1 MFDKLSMFLILNN
14 QYPILQFLTNTF
26 KLEGVVF
33 KQNNYLNKRVVKT
46 YASLKF
52 KQIDSNYQYIYLAVG
67 RRFNID
73 FYIL

>member
-14 QYPILQFLTNTF
+14 QYLILQFLTNTF